1 MGQILG
7 TKAFGLLEVE
17 QSWVVVGKQ
26 NEAGKEIQR
35 GGHVAL
41 LTNGAF
47 INITGLPFSS
57 EDEINEIL
65 CTPDMRPVRDRAINW
80 FRNRHLNEEKPLQKI
95 MFDTNG
101 YPCFEDGSFVEKPD
115 DLVECLQNAPL
126 LMIAM
131 AGLNKRLEAVAAETR
146 QKTPPHIKGVINKPS
161 TMAANKK
168 AAQKGKHGK
177 ASSRPAAK
185 PKETPLSENTVTV

>member
-47 INITGLPFSS
+47 INITGLPFNS
-57 EDEINEIL
+57 EDEIREIL
-65 CTPDMRPVRDRAINW
+65 CTPDMREVRDRALNW
-80 FRNRHLNEEKPLQKI
+80 FRNRHLDEDKPLPKI
-95 MFDTNG
+95 MFDSNG
-101 YPCFEDGSFVEKPD
+101 YPCFEDGSFVEKDD
-115 DLVECLQNAPL
+115 DLFQCLKPGPILSAA
-126 LMIAM
+126 IV
-131 AGLNKRLEAVAAETR
+131 GLSKRREALAAEAT

-161 TMAANKK
+161 TMPANKK
-168 AAQKGKHGK
+168 AALKGKTAK
-177 ASSRPAAK
+177 AGGRPAAK
-185 PKETPLSENTVTV
+185 IQETPLSENTVTV